1 MITGKAPSGSQN
13 AVPSLWNQ
21 GSHANGHA
29 HIPAP
34 HSADGEPASQQRVFQ
49 REFLV
54 VGVQIG
60 AAPENGLFCQLSLQE
75 ILWGLPYKRLYELKE
90 SRERK
95 LIEEN
100 KDLERMAQEKQSTA
114 IRNEIL
120 RPQY

>member
-1 MITGKAPSGSQN
+1 MLT
-13 AVPSLWNQ
+13 
-21 GSHANGHA
+21 
-29 HIPAP
+29 
-34 HSADGEPASQQRVFQ
+34 
-49 REFLV
+49 
-54 VGVQIG
+54 
-60 AAPENGLFCQLSLQE
+60 LFRGQLSLQE